1 MKSFKVIEYAKKPA
15 NGGGFV
21 MNFLFDSGF
30 YGSIDTRYGNN
41 LTLRGVNGGIV
52 NKGKNY
58 ASALAAINEFLTSE
72 GV

>member
-1 MKSFKVIEYAKKPA
+1 MKNFKVIDYAKKPA

-41 LTLRGVNGGIV
+41 LTLRGVNGGV
-52 NKGKNY
+52 VSKGANY
-58 ASALAAINEFLTSE
+58 DAATRAAADFLATQGA
-72 GV
+72 